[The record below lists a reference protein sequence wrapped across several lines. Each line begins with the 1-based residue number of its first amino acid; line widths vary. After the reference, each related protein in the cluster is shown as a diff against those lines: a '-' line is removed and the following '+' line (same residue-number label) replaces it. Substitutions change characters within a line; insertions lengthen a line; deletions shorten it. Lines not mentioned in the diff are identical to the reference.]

1 MTTLFILMLTIT
13 LVVPMIMVPVIDSQW
28 MEFEFLEEEGDQ
40 ENLQLLLKQV
50 NWWVMRH
57 LVCALLAVLFVAVL
71 VYAPNQ
77 LDQPGQLAIITGIYA
92 TISITFAFVE
102 SLLAQEIYHLIAR
115 PLEPVKIKLSPKHLN
130 CSRLDR

>member
-1 MTTLFILMLTIT
+1 MTTLFILMLTVT

-77 LDQPGQLAIITGIYA
+77 LDQPRPLAIITGIYA

>member
-28 MEFEFLEEEGDQ
+28 MEFEFSKEEGDQ
-40 ENLQLLLKQV
+40 EKLQLLLKQV

-71 VYAPNQ
+71 VHAHDQ
-77 LDQPGQLAIITGIYA
+77 LEQPGQLAIITGIYA

-102 SLLAQEIYHLIAR
+102 SLLAQEIYHLTAR
-115 PLEPVKIKLSPKHLN
+115 PLEPVKIKLLPKHP
-130 CSRLDR
+130 DYQG